1 MAKLQKAERPIA
13 VTGLEKAILQ
23 LRTFCVGL
31 HVKYP
36 SHLPSHV
43 SRSFV
48 VIYVS
53 FRSCEGVSLSAD
65 RRSKQVNEFSR
76 GPKNVLILSYV
87 QSIIDLYKE
96 IIVFLLFRGANKG
109 LT

>member
-13 VTGLEKAILQ
+13 VTGWEKAILQ

-31 HVKYP
+31 HDKYP

-48 VIYVS
+48 VLYVS
-53 FRSCEGVSLSAD
+53 FRFCEGSERESVCLPI
-65 RRSKQVNEFSR
+65 E
-76 GPKNVLILSYV
+76 
-87 QSIIDLYKE
+87 E
-96 IIVFLLFRGANKG
+96 ANR
-109 LT
+109 